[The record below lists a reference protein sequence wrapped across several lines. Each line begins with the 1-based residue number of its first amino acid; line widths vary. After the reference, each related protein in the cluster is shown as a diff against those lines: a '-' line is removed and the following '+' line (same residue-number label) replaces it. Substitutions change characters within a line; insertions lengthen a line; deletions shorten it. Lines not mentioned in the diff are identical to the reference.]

1 MKRLL
6 DAGKI
11 VNTHGVR
18 GELRVIPWCDNAE
31 FLLGFKSFYIDGK
44 PVYVSASRVH
54 KSNLLLKLK
63 GVEDVNSAM
72 LLKNKVLQIDRQ
84 DVKLPEGTYFI
95 ADMIG
100 LKVLDDAT
108 NNEIGKIAE
117 VLNLPANDVYIVRGE
132 REYMIPAVK
141 AFIVE
146 TNVQDGYI
154 RVKMQKGLAVD
165 ED

>member
-18 GELRVIPWCDNAE
+18 GELRIIPWCDSAE
-31 FLLGFKSFYIDGK
+31 FLLGFKNLYIDGK
-44 PVYVSASRVH
+44 PVRVSASRVH
-54 KSNLLLKLK
+54 KSNLLIKLE
-63 GVEDVNSAM
+63 GIDDINSAL
-72 LLKNKVLQIDRQ
+72 LLKNQIVQIDRTEAN
-84 DVKLPEGTYFI
+84 LPAGTYFI
-95 ADMIG
+95 EDMIG
-100 LKVLDDAT
+100 LRVLDDMT
-108 NNEIGKIAE
+108 GDEIGRVTE
-117 VLNLPANDVYIVRGE
+117 VLKMPANDVYVVKGE

-141 AFIVE
+141 AFVIE
-146 TNVQDGYI
+146 TNVGGGYL